1 MLWLKRFWDPLAAG
15 EITVTFRRWKAPQ
28 VLVGGRYR
36 TPGGIIEIEE
46 VAIVEPEHVTDV
58 DARRAGHENAAALL
72 ADLLDRPGLPIYRIV
87 FHLVEEPDPREVLA
101 SSANLTD
108 SEVADIDKRLARL
121 DRASSHGPW
130 TRRVLDLIAAHPQR
144 RAPDLAEMVG
154 METAP
159 FKLDVRKLK
168 NLGLTISHRIGYE
181 LSPRGAAFLAFRDP
195 DPPETGGSG

>member
-15 EITVTFRRWKAPQ
+15 DLTVTFRRWKTPQ

-36 TPGGIIEIEE
+36 TPGGIIEVEE
-46 VAIVEPEHVTDV
+46 VAIVEAHEVTDV

-72 ADLLDRPGLPIYRIV
+72 DDLPDRPGLPIFRIV
-87 FHLVEEPDPREVLA
+87 FHLVEEPDPRAVLA
-101 SSANLTD
+101 NSADLTD
-108 SEVADIDKRLARL
+108 SAVEEIDKRLARL
-121 DRASSHGPW
+121 DRASGHGPW
-130 TRRVLDLIAAHPQR
+130 TRQYLDLIAAHPQR

-154 METAP
+154 METTP

-181 LSPRGAAFLAFRDP
+181 LSPRGAAYLAFRHP
-195 DPPETGGSG
+195 DPPVSDGSG